1 MIRFVVILFFF
12 LSYNSLAQDVHFSQ
26 FNETKAL
33 INPAL
38 VGYQDGDYKIQA
50 QRRSQWG
57 SVTVPFNTFSIASR
71 LATENSP
78 SAATS
83 YLQFS
88 TINTSR
94 WPLS

>member
-57 SVTVPFNTFSIASR
+57 SVTVPFNTFSISLEVKNIIKKPLFWCSIVKR
-71 LATENSP
+71 YSWR
-78 SAATS
+78 
-83 YLQFS
+83 FS
-88 TINTSR
+88 F
-94 WPLS
+94 